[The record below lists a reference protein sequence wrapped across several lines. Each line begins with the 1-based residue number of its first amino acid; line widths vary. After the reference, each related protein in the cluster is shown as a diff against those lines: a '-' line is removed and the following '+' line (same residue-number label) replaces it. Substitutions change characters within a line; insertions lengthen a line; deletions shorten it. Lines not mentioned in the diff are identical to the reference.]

1 MYIVISRSVRRLRLA
16 IEFGWNKMH
25 VVRSAVLTVFT
36 CVIES
41 CSARKLWPKILFSFR
56 ISIKNALPPP
66 AMSHFASNPPFLP
79 FPGHHSP
86 AMRHYSL
93 FYLFFWRF
101 WSSFIGQSVSRW
113 PNLVNNNMIA
123 RRSHGTVV
131 WNVTWVN
138 DFGMVVAIIW
148 RRIGMEA
155 KIMCRDGRS
164 EARKFTGGNMLATSV
179 SVRQYPQIASAP
191 KISSLY

>member
-1 MYIVISRSVRRLRLA
+1 MLSLLPLGVPPSQNYSS
-16 IEFGWNKMH
+16 
-25 VVRSAVLTVFT
+25 
-36 CVIES
+36 
-41 CSARKLWPKILFSFR
+41 
-56 ISIKNALPPP
+56 LPPCRGQGDP
-66 AMSHFASNPPFLP
+66 CMPLFAWFICLGLTLTPFLP

-131 WNVTWVN
+131 WNVTWEN

-164 EARKFTGGNMLATSV
+164 EARKFSGGNMLATSV
-179 SVRQYPQIASAP
+179 SVRQYPPIASAP